1 MPAPA
6 PSSAEAAAT
15 YNRRLGLVLFFIYC
29 LLYAG
34 FIALAVG
41 NRAALAAPVLWG
53 INLALIY
60 GLVLIGGAGLLSV
73 VYLVAARREP
83 GEEG

>member
-1 MPAPA
+1 M
-6 PSSAEAAAT
+6 SSPDPAEAARAF
-15 YNRRLGLVLFFIYC
+15 NRRLGLGLFAFYC

-41 NRAALAAPVLWG
+41 NRAALAAPAIWG
-53 INLALIY
+53 INLAVVYGMGLIAFA
-60 GLVLIGGAGLLSV
+60 LALSV